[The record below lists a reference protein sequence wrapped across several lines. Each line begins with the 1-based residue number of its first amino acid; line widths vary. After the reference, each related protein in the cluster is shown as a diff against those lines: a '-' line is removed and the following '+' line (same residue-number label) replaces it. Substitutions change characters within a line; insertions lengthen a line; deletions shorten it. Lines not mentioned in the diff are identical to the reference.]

1 MQRENKL
8 LRGIRAV
15 ASEYRIGLSTAKK
28 LIEEAPHFRIGNIF
42 YCYSEEIEEYL
53 KNKEKNGK

>member
-1 MQRENKL
+1 MSKENKL

-15 ASEYRIGLSTAKK
+15 ASEYKIGLSTAKK

-42 YCYSEEIEEYL
+42 YCYSDEVEEYL
-53 KNKEKNGK
+53 KNKCKDGK